1 MMLPCASV
9 SHPSRSTIA
18 NPVITVLFAMGGFK
32 FQGHL
37 RQESGGVLVD
47 IKANLPHNVS
57 ARWQI
62 HELPVDF
69 SVDPK
74 LRCRSE
80 YVGRALPYSGI
91 SGELSTINGKTTASL
106 ILHSIVLYVDDQPAA
121 CGSIVPFILPASA
134 GFIDI
139 NSGVFGRIYVVQWP
153 GECMPQILCTLLLSF
168 SFDLLRARCTVCTLK
183 ENLSEGALI

>member
-1 MMLPCASV
+1 
-9 SHPSRSTIA
+9 
-18 NPVITVLFAMGGFK
+18 MGGFK

-37 RQESGGVLVD
+37 RQGSGDVVVD

-74 LRCRSE
+74 LRCGPE

-91 SGELSTINGKTTASL
+91 SGKPSTISETTAAL

-121 CGSIVPFILPASA
+121 CASIVPFILPASA

-153 GECMPQILCTLLLSF
+153 GERMLRSLLVAFDIFIRSSVTMHGAWFVFTLPCGILV
-168 SFDLLRARCTVCTLK
+168 RVGYA
-183 ENLSEGALI
+183 

>member
-1 MMLPCASV
+1 
-9 SHPSRSTIA
+9 
-18 NPVITVLFAMGGFK
+18 MGGFK

-62 HELPVDF
+62 HELPVHF
-69 SVDPK
+69 TVDPK
-74 LRCRSE
+74 LRCGPE

-91 SGELSTINGKTTASL
+91 SGQPSTINGKTTASL
-106 ILHSIVLYVDDQPAA
+106 ILQSIVLYVDDQPAA
-121 CGSIVPFILPASA
+121 CGSIVPFILPLSA
-134 GFIDI
+134 GVIDI

-153 GECMPQILCTLLLSF
+153 GECMLQIAHALVSLYLHGYGCLCHFHSIFCDHGAWFLFTLPCGIL
-168 SFDLLRARCTVCTLK
+168 VMV
-183 ENLSEGALI
+183 G

>member
-1 MMLPCASV
+1 
-9 SHPSRSTIA
+9 
-18 NPVITVLFAMGGFK
+18 MGGFK

-37 RQESGGVLVD
+37 RQESEGVLVD

-62 HELPVDF
+62 HELPVDY

-91 SGELSTINGKTTASL
+91 SGQQSTINGKTTASL

-121 CGSIVPFILPASA
+121 CGSIVPFFLLASA
-134 GFIDI
+134 GVIDI
-139 NSGVFGRIYVVQWP
+139 NSGVFGRIYVFQWP
-153 GECMPQILCTLLLSF
+153 GECMLRSLFTYVAMVVFAIFTRSSLTMVHGLCYVARW
-168 SFDLLRARCTVCTLK
+168 DLYK
-183 ENLSEGALI
+183 

>member
-1 MMLPCASV
+1 MKCNVTLCIRLC
-9 SHPSRSTIA
+9 PSRSTVA

-74 LRCRSE
+74 LRCGPE
-80 YVGRALPYSGI
+80 HLGRALPYSGI
-91 SGELSTINGKTTASL
+91 SGQPSTINATTASL

-121 CGSIVPFILPASA
+121 CGSIVPFILPARA
-134 GFIDI
+134 GIIDI
-139 NSGVFGRIYVVQWP
+139 NSGVLGRIYVIQWP
-153 GECMPQILCTLLLSF
+153 GECMPESLFTLLW
-168 SFDLLRARCTVCTLK
+168 LL
-183 ENLSEGALI
+183 LIVIFI